1 MELRDKMES
10 IFTLSNGDSVDLIIT
25 RSNESDVTDE
35 DFQIILQNTYLEK
48 LVFCDII
55 DISFYK
61 EKNTQVKIDKKIILA
76 GLPGIKVVIGNYI
89 KQ

>member
-1 MELRDKMES
+1 MELRDKTES

-48 LVFCDII
+48 LVYCDII

-61 EKNTQVKIDKKIILA
+61 EKDTQVKIDKKIILA
-76 GLPGIKVVIGNYI
+76 GLPGIKVVIGSYI